1 MNIQEFESQY
11 RVTMERTLNE
21 LQTAIL
27 LLEQVQSKISQIGS
41 SVQTLSQC
49 VEEFITEQKSE

>member
-1 MNIQEFESQY
+1 MNIQEFEYQY
-11 RVTMERTLNE
+11 RVTMEQTLNE

-27 LLEQVQSKISQIGS
+27 LLEQVQNKISQIGS
-41 SVQTLSQC
+41 SVQNLSQS